1 MKLHVIF
8 LSTVLG
14 AANLDTR
21 ATKDHRLSLHQ
32 WNENFFGG
40 RPSLIKTRLR
50 SPSIANRNG
59 VPMAPSP
66 SRPNYQQ
73 FDEFEALS
81 SPGEA
86 CSVPNA
92 LSHGYSG
99 SRRRGFT
106 KITEGVFCD
115 RGTTEGSKCFLMC
128 EKGSRLVTSSRKRF
142 KCKCNDGECKWTI
155 NTEESMCE
163 VRSNRKQK
171 AKRSS
176 PKAASLTRSQFL
188 F

>member
-1 MKLHVIF
+1 MKLHCIF

-14 AANLDTR
+14 AANLDSR
-21 ATKDHRLSLHQ
+21 GSKDHRLSLHE
-32 WNENFFGG
+32 WNENFFGAG
-40 RPSLIKTRLR
+40 LIKTRLR
-50 SPSIANRNG
+50 SSNIQNRA
-59 VPMAPSP
+59 PLAPSP
-66 SRPNYQQ
+66 SRPEHQQ
-73 FDEFEALS
+73 FDEFDALS

-142 KCKCNDGECKWTI
+142 KCKCKDDECKWTI

-163 VRSNRKQK
+163 VRSNRKKK

-176 PKAASLTRSQFL
+176 PHAASLTRSQFL